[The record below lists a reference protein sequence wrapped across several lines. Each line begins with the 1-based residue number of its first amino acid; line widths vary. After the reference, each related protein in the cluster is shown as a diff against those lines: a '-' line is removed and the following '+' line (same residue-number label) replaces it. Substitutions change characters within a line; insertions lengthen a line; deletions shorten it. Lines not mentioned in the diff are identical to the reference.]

1 MLGYFTEPNRFLVF
15 LLYPFLFLWVDSVAL
30 CLKVALWLNAVTFYC
45 IFLLFLIFIQ
55 PSLSFPCHC
64 LFSLCWAL
72 QALYMAHRWMSEPCK
87 WNKLIISPLQIA
99 ENILLISN
107 LGSVCVEES
116 CPRKEGHPPS
126 PVNFGE
132 DLYEKRN
139 VCPALPESRA
149 DNSARACSDC
159 LTFDRLDPAGLAIKL
174 IWKNVSLARRVT
186 LL

>member
-1 MLGYFTEPNRFLVF
+1 M
-15 LLYPFLFLWVDSVAL
+15 
-30 CLKVALWLNAVTFYC
+30 ALWLNAVTFYC

-55 PSLSFPCHC
+55 LSLSFPCHC
-64 LFSLCWAL
+64 LFSLCRAL

-87 WNKLIISPLQIA
+87 WNKLILSPLQIA

-139 VCPALPESRA
+139 VYPLCPSQELTTALA
-149 DNSARACSDC
+149 HA
-159 LTFDRLDPAGLAIKL
+159 L
-174 IWKNVSLARRVT
+174 IVSPWQTWPSWASHKVNMEKRQPG
-186 LL
+186 

>member
-1 MLGYFTEPNRFLVF
+1 
-15 LLYPFLFLWVDSVAL
+15 
-30 CLKVALWLNAVTFYC
+30 
-45 IFLLFLIFIQ
+45 
-55 PSLSFPCHC
+55 
-64 LFSLCWAL
+64 
-72 QALYMAHRWMSEPCK
+72 MAHRWMSEPCK
-87 WNKLIISPLQIA
+87 LNKLIISPLQIA

-159 LTFDRLDPAGLAIKL
+159 LTLTDLTQLG
-174 IWKNVSLARRVT
+174 
-186 LL
+186 